1 MAAPK
6 LKGATMA
13 RKTTLTLCA
22 RVSEQTD
29 NLRSELQQRLDVPL
43 HNLIELGFR
52 ALKSQLDEQCQ
63 VMERTT

>member
-1 MAAPK
+1 
-6 LKGATMA
+6 MA

-29 NLRSELQQRLDVPL
+29 DLRSELQQRLDVPL

-52 ALKSQLDEQCQ
+52 ALKSQLDEQHQ
-63 VMERTT
+63 VMERIT

>member
-6 LKGATMA
+6 PKGATMA

-43 HNLIELGFR
+43 HNLIELGFL
-52 ALKSQLDEQCQ
+52 ALKSQLDERQ

>member
-1 MAAPK
+1 
-6 LKGATMA
+6 MA

-43 HNLIELGFR
+43 HNLIELGFL
-52 ALKSQLDEQCQ
+52 ALKSQLDERQ

>member
-1 MAAPK
+1 
-6 LKGATMA
+6 MA
-13 RKTTLTLCA
+13 RKPTLTLSA

-29 NLRSELQQRLDVPL
+29 NLRSELQQRLHVPL

-52 ALKSQLDEQCQ
+52 ALKSQLDEQRQ

>member
-6 LKGATMA
+6 PKGATMA

-29 NLRSELQQRLDVPL
+29 DLRSELQQRLDVPL
-43 HNLIELGFR
+43 H
-52 ALKSQLDEQCQ
+52 KSQLDERRQ
-63 VMERTT
+63 VTERAT